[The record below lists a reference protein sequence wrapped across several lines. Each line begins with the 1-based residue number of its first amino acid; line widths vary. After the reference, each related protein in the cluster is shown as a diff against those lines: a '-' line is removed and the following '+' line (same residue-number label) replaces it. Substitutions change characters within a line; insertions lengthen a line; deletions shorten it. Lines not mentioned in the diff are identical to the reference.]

1 MGGRLATYEDSGKVF
16 LWRGVPSVRGRR
28 YPALQ
33 KLDTSS
39 LLPATGLGRDFK
51 LQRYRNHFV
60 DWICGGLFWHGLRL
74 ARKEVRPVGRRIKRF
89 LGFHVNSHG
98 RAKND

>member
-39 LLPATGLGRDFK
+39 LLPATEHGLG
-51 LQRYRNHFV
+51 
-60 DWICGGLFWHGLRL
+60 L
-74 ARKEVRPVGRRIKRF
+74 ARKEVRPVGR
-89 LGFHVNSHG
+89 
-98 RAKND
+98 